1 MAINGSCG
9 SSGGGWSTGDS
20 HDSGI
25 GNSPPFEGI
34 RSGGITG
41 MGGNTIISNGV
52 AGIKVKTL
60 SVYQGL
66 HNIHIYMVH
75 VSQSSIFVIFFR
87 RECQWNVS
95 KHENE

>member
-34 RSGGITG
+34 RGGISG

-52 AGIKVKTL
+52 TGIKSYNTL
-60 SVYQGL
+60 YW
-66 HNIHIYMVH
+66 
-75 VSQSSIFVIFFR
+75 F
-87 RECQWNVS
+87 
-95 KHENE
+95 K

>member
-34 RSGGITG
+34 RGGISG
-41 MGGNTIISNGV
+41 MGGNTILSNGV
-52 AGIKVKTL
+52 AGTKVKTL
-60 SVYQGL
+60 SDFWIISLVKEC
-66 HNIHIYMVH
+66 IYLND
-75 VSQSSIFVIFFR
+75 SCFAI
-87 RECQWNVS
+87 
-95 KHENE
+95 

>member
-34 RSGGITG
+34 RGGIIG

-52 AGIKVKTL
+52 AGTKVNPL
-60 SVYQGL
+60 SVFWF
-66 HNIHIYMVH
+66 IYLPKYLC
-75 VSQSSIFVIFFR
+75 I
-87 RECQWNVS
+87 
-95 KHENE
+95 